1 MKVSITMIAICL
13 ALFFLGPG
21 CSQEEQPPV
30 QKTRVT
36 KRIEMPA
43 QEEVETPVTVEE
55 AKPKPEKTEEEKKE
69 ETEEKGKEQE
79 QEEVKTAAV
88 EEKTQKPPQPEIKE
102 KEAATEPEAGYYI
115 VKKGDSLAGIAGKE
129 DVYGDRLKWPVLYRF
144 NMDRLGNFH
153 AIEDFPYRELPA
165 GVRKLKIV
173 TSDEARKNLK
183 RRTDNLWVVN
193 VFSTTSTRGRI
204 VSSAARLIKNGY
216 PVYITSARV
225 KGKEWKRL
233 RVGFFG
239 NRSEAAKEAKKM
251 MAILNLVDSWL
262 AKIVKKEFEEFGGY

>member
-36 KRIEMPA
+36 KPIEMPA
-43 QEEVETPVTVEE
+43 QEEVKTVVTVEE
-55 AKPKPEKTEEEKKE
+55 AKPKPEEKDEEEKK
-69 ETEEKGKEQE
+69 ETEEKGKEK
-79 QEEVKTAAV
+79 EEV
-88 EEKTQKPPQPEIKE
+88 KTQKPPQPEIKE
-102 KEAATEPEAGYYI
+102 KEAATESEAGYYI

-129 DVYGDRLKWPVLYRF
+129 DVYGDRLKWPVLYRY
-144 NMDRLGNFH
+144 NMDRLGNFQ
-153 AIEDFPYRELPA
+153 AREDFPYMELLA

-173 TSDEARKNLK
+173 TSDEARENLK

-193 VFSTTSTRGRI
+193 VFSTTSTRGKI
-204 VSSAARLIKNGY
+204 VSAAARLIKNGY

-251 MAILNLVDSWL
+251 MAILNLVDSWV